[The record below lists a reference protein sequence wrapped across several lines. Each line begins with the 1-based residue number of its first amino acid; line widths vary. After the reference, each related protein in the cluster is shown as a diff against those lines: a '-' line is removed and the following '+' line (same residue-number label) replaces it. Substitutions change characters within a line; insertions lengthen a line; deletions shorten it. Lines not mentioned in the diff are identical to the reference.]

1 LGGVLLKRSLETIH
15 DLDTALS
22 AGEGANLIYGA
33 TVEASNIQRAIVV
46 QIVADVNLVFTVEST
61 AHHFFTG
68 FFAITFHNAS

>member
-22 AGEGANLIYGA
+22 AVEGANLIYGA

-46 QIVADVNLVFTVEST
+46 QIVVDVNQVFTVESL
-61 AHHFFTG
+61 AHHFFTR